1 MEAGPVARERGREAA
16 VAVFAPDGELQASL
30 VLAAARLTVGRLAGE
45 NDIALGP
52 DPERLVTRVTH
63 CALESD
69 GRRWY
74 VVDGGSING
83 TFLRRDG
90 ALARVRERMELRDGD
105 QVCIL
110 ASIGGADG
118 RRYFE
123 LAFRFTPDAE
133 ATQAIAVEE
142 PGDGAL
148 GGCLRYDA
156 GAAQLVLVR
165 GDAAQPIL
173 IRPQAHRLVR
183 HMVGRNAAA
192 GTAALCT
199 HEELIGAVW
208 AGEPLHS
215 RLELAKLVWELRRK
229 LAPYGAERLIESE
242 RGLGYRLHGCSGA

>member
-1 MEAGPVARERGREAA
+1 MEAGLVTRDRGREAA
-16 VAVFAPDGELQASL
+16 VVVFAPDGELRASVAL
-30 VLAAARLTVGRLAGE
+30 SGERFTVGRLAE
-45 NDIALGP
+45 NDIPLDP
-52 DPERLVTRVTH
+52 DPERLVTRLTH
-63 CALESD
+63 CALVSD

-74 VVDGGSING
+74 IVDGGSING

-90 ALARVRERMELRDGD
+90 VLTSVRERIELRDGD
-105 QVCIL
+105 QICIL
-110 ASIGGADG
+110 ASIGAAGD

-123 LAFRFTPDAE
+123 LAFRSTPDSE
-133 ATQAIAVEE
+133 ATQIAIELAPAAV
-142 PGDGAL
+142 A

-156 GAAQLVLVR
+156 AAAHLLLVR
-165 GDAAQPIL
+165 GGAEHAIC

-183 HMVGRNAAA
+183 HMVARNAAA

-229 LAPYGAERLIESE
+229 LAPYGADRLIESE
-242 RGLGYRLHGCSGA
+242 RRLGYRLHSCAGR